1 MMLGRSSAV
10 AVSMPAIRAGR
21 KIVSKDRN
29 MAAILLSQEKELNA
43 IECVRLA
50 IKAARDLNCS
60 PCHQVGDSGL
70 PLEGGGTL
78 EVSFSGDSVG
88 GEGGPGG
95 GGDEQEL
102 AVR

>member
-1 MMLGRSSAV
+1 MLGRSSAV

-21 KIVSKDRN
+21 IIESKDRN
-29 MAAILLSQEKELNA
+29 MAAILRAQEKELNA
-43 IECVRLA
+43 IACVRLA
-50 IKAARDLNCS
+50 FKGARALNYS
-60 PCHQVGDSGL
+60 PRHQVGDPRL
-70 PLEGGGTL
+70 PLEGGGML
-78 EVSFSGDSVG
+78 QISLSGDSVG

>member
-1 MMLGRSSAV
+1 MLGRSSAV

-21 KIVSKDRN
+21 KIESKDRN
-29 MAAILLSQEKELNA
+29 MTAILLSQEKELNA

-50 IKAARDLNCS
+50 VKCARALSGS
-60 PCHQVGDSGL
+60 PCHQIGNPGF
-70 PLEGGGTL
+70 PLEGGGML
-78 EVSFSGDSVG
+78 QISLSGDSVG

-95 GGDEQEL
+95 GGDEQKL